1 MSTARIDNVG
11 PSAGGTTR
19 KLVRGTAAAWANLNG
34 TGTIA
39 LRDSENVSSVVD
51 IGVGTYDFNFT
62 SAMATA
68 GYVTGATNITYVTTT
83 LYLSGASL
91 DTATHTTSKTR
102 SYAWRGGIGAV
113 DESTVSMRIH
123 GDLA

>member
-51 IGVGTYDFNFT
+51 NGTGDSIYNLTNAMT
-62 SAMATA
+62 SAGYNSQASSRANETSTDAGGSNTA
-68 GYVTGATNITYVTTT
+68 SSVRIITGNA
-83 LYLSGASL
+83 SGASV
-91 DTATHTTSKTR
+91 DVTTVTMS
-102 SYAWRGGIGAV
+102 I
-113 DESTVSMRIH
+113 D